1 MEQVFQ
7 EKLIQATQAAE
18 EQVILL
24 RKWNNLLHMFFS
36 RLMLNLVD

>member
-24 RKWNNLLHMFFS
+24 RK
-36 RLMLNLVD
+36 